1 MSVLILALLA
11 LAAASGAA
19 VVFQR
24 DMLALTIV
32 LGLHG
37 SILAVLLLT
46 LRAADVALAQV
57 AVGAVAVPLMFLAAI
72 VSARRRER
80 GEHVP
85 PAERAP

>member
-1 MSVLILALLA
+1 MSALILVLLA
-11 LAAASGAA
+11 LAAASGTA

-24 DMLALTIV
+24 DMLALTIL

-46 LRAADVALAQV
+46 LRAPDVALAQI

-72 VSARRRER
+72 VCARRRER
-80 GEHVP
+80 PERKP
-85 PAERAP
+85 PAERGP